1 MAAKSK
7 GKALTAK
14 RAKNAKSG
22 EKSKKDH
29 TGVSGGSAQTEP
41 SAHQMKEMTNA
52 LVISYK
58 FLRVTVG
65 ALGMGMPLI
74 LYAGG
79 RLIFG
84 DLVQPSLSAYYHTS
98 MRDVLVG
105 ILFALGVFL
114 FSYKGYGRPDDIA
127 GNLACLFAIGTAL
140 FPTLPL
146 EGPITPIDERNNIIH
161 HIFATGFLL
170 TLTYFALFLFTKSD
184 KPASE
189 QSPGK
194 RMRNTVYRLCGGLM
208 TLSILVIGAYFL
220 LQGGVGPFLGSSVP
234 IYWLETVAIFAFG
247 VSWFVKSGYFIKD
260 DEEETPLAWVAQF
273 AP

>member
-22 EKSKKDH
+22 EKIKKDKQR
-29 TGVSGGSAQTEP
+29 VSGGSAQTEP
-41 SAHQMKEMTNA
+41 STHQMKEMTNA

-65 ALGMGMPLI
+65 ALGMAMPFI

-84 DLVQPSLSAYYHTS
+84 DLVQPSLSAYYHTG

-105 ILFALGVFL
+105 ILFALAVFL
-114 FSYKGYGRPDDIA
+114 FAYKGYGRADDIA
-127 GNLACLFAIGTAL
+127 GYFACFFAIGTAL

-146 EGPITPIDERNNIIH
+146 EGPITPSDERNNIIH

-184 KPASE
+184 KPIPE
-189 QSPGK
+189 QSPSK
-194 RMRNTVYRLCGGLM
+194 RMRNTIYRLCGGLM
-208 TLSILVIGAYFL
+208 ALSILVIGLYFL

-234 IYWLETVAIFAFG
+234 IYWLETVAIVAFG

-260 DEEETPLAWVAQF
+260 DEEETPLVWVAQF